1 MRNCTS
7 LYRLRLDE
15 NQLTGNISE
24 VFGVYPD
31 LDYINLSNNNF
42 YGELSPNWGK
52 SSRLTDLEIAG
63 NDITG
68 SIPPEI
74 GNATRL
80 QFLNLSSNNLVGE
93 IPKELGRL
101 TFLGKLILTNN
112 QLSGGIP
119 SELECLT
126 KLEYLDLSINK
137 LSNSIPGCIGNFSNL
152 HHMNLSHNEFTR
164 GIPTQVAKLVH
175 LSELD
180 LSHNQLTGEIPT
192 EFGNLQSLVTMDIS
206 HNHLSGILPRAFED
220 MHGLLNVNI
229 AFNDFWGPIPNNK
242 AFHDAPIEALEGNKG
257 LCGQVK
263 GLQPCQPSTPVKHFP
278 QKKIVFLIIFP
289 ILGVQVLLFALI
301 GMSIFIRKKRSS
313 PKKQDENLYPTLTLD
328 GKNLYEEII
337 AATGDFDSTYCIGS
351 GGYGSVYKVQLPS
364 GNIVAAKKIHTLSDD
379 DYVTDRKEFLNEIKA
394 LTQIRHRNIVKLHGF
409 CSNAQCPFLIYEYLE
424 RGSLAAI
431 LSKEK
436 EAKELNWSR
445 RVNIVKD
452 VARALSYMHH
462 DCSPPIVHRDISSK
476 NILLDSDYVAHVSDF
491 GTAKLLKL
499 DSSNC
504 TGFAGTFG
512 YVAPGN

>member
-1 MRNCTS
+1 
-7 LYRLRLDE
+7 
-15 NQLTGNISE
+15 
-24 VFGVYPD
+24 
-31 LDYINLSNNNF
+31 
-42 YGELSPNWGK
+42 
-52 SSRLTDLEIAG
+52 
-63 NDITG
+63 
-68 SIPPEI
+68 
-74 GNATRL
+74 
-80 QFLNLSSNNLVGE
+80 
-93 IPKELGRL
+93 
-101 TFLGKLILTNN
+101 
-112 QLSGGIP
+112 
-119 SELECLT
+119 
-126 KLEYLDLSINK
+126 
-137 LSNSIPGCIGNFSNL
+137 
-152 HHMNLSHNEFTR
+152 
-164 GIPTQVAKLVH
+164 
-175 LSELD
+175 
-180 LSHNQLTGEIPT
+180 
-192 EFGNLQSLVTMDIS
+192 
-206 HNHLSGILPRAFED
+206 
-220 MHGLLNVNI
+220 
-229 AFNDFWGPIPNNK
+229 
-242 AFHDAPIEALEGNKG
+242 
-257 LCGQVK
+257 
-263 GLQPCQPSTPVKHFP
+263 
-278 QKKIVFLIIFP
+278 
-289 ILGVQVLLFALI
+289 
-301 GMSIFIRKKRSS
+301 
-313 PKKQDENLYPTLTLD
+313 
-328 GKNLYEEII
+328 LYEEII